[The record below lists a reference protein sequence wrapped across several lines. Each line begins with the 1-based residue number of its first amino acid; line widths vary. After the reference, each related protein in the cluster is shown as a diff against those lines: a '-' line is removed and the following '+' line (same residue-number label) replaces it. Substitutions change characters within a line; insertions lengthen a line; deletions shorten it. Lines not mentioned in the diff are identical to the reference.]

1 MQRYRALT
9 ENGGG
14 SAGAIR
20 TLLDEAVALNA
31 TDIHISPHVHQ
42 NKDTVEATLRV
53 QGELV
58 RHARWPSDIGT
69 DVIKRF
75 QRVCCSS
82 SLPDEILNGICDIN
96 IPTEN
101 DRNTQFSMRLCLTP
115 LHQGATLTI
124 GLVPRYEM
132 IDPDFDAL
140 FPASE
145 SPTTELI
152 RTAMAGGDGL
162 VMIVGPTGSGKTIT
176 LAAAMTEYASPK
188 RKVMEVTDAVEV
200 LVPGV
205 QQVQS
210 TPLMSIASGI
220 KASMRSDV
228 DGLFVDELRDPESAL
243 AAVGA
248 ACADH
253 LVVTTISARDATDAL
268 CRLLNWGVGEKVLA
282 GCIRLVVSQRLINRL
297 CHACSSDGVSQGC
310 AECRGH
316 NGRVALVE
324 TLAFDDEARMMLA
337 NGGRS
342 RNWEPSRGSDS
353 YRGFAP
359 HAESLILNKITTE
372 TAVARVLGADWN
384 EASSTGADS
393 QATDLMQAS

>member
-1 MQRYRALT
+1 M
-9 ENGGG
+9 
-14 SAGAIR
+14 
-20 TLLDEAVALNA
+20 ALNA

-42 NKDTVEATLRV
+42 SKDTVEATLRV

-58 RHARWPSDIGT
+58 RHARWPSDLGT

-124 GLVPRYEM
+124 RLVPRYEM

-152 RTAMAGGDGL
+152 RTAMASGDGL
-162 VMIVGPTGSGKTIT
+162 VMIVGPTASGKSTT
-176 LAAAMTEYASPK
+176 SAAAMAEVARPE
-188 RKVMEVTDAVEV
+188 RKVVEVTDAVEV
-200 LVPGV
+200 LIPGV
-205 QQVQS
+205 QQVQL
-210 TPLMSIASGI
+210 TPHLSITDGI
-220 KASMRSDV
+220 KACLRSDV
-228 DGLFVDELRDPESAL
+228 DAIFVDELRDSKSAL

-253 LVVTTISARDATDAL
+253 LVVATISARDATDGL

-282 GCIRLVVSQRLINRL
+282 GCIRLVVSQRLIKRL
-297 CHACSSDGVSQGC
+297 CHACDGVPQGC

-316 NGRVALVE
+316 NGQVALVE
-324 TLAFDDEARMMLA
+324 TLAFDDEARTVLA
-337 NGGRS
+337 NSGRS
-342 RNWEPSRGSDS
+342 RNWEPSRGGDN
-353 YRGFAP
+353 YRGFAT

-372 TAVARVLGADWN
+372 TAVARVLGTDWN
-384 EASSTGADS
+384 GASST
-393 QATDLMQAS
+393 DLVQAS